1 MFHLD
6 NETGVPVMPDLPP
19 TQSNEA
25 KWFTEGGNG
34 VAPSWPGSTWFNIIQ
49 AEMLNVLAAAGITP
63 DKENLSQLSEAIT
76 NLINSDSNTFL
87 KVANNLSEIE
97 AAGPAAVAATWNHLG
112 IGSLLTGALQKAN
125 NLSEIKTA
133 GPAAVAQTLKN
144 LDLIGGLST
153 GAIGR
158 LIAKRSIVSSAVI
171 PKAAGAKWA
180 IIRAWSAGGGG
191 GGAGRTV
198 TAGNASQGWAGQSG
212 SFIEVLV
219 DVSALSNY
227 DCFIGLGGLGGAPSN
242 VNAGN
247 PGLDGGDTTITGI
260 LKCPG
265 GKGGQPGVLGTT
277 NNTGIAIVGTAL
289 PTATLGTILDSSI
302 SDIGAP
308 GAQVG
313 TGPNQSLGCRGGS
326 APGGLGS
333 VGGQAGRPIDAD
345 TDGTGGDGKGHASGG
360 GGGSSVTNTTGY
372 GGGKGTGGFISITE
386 FA

>member
-6 NETGVPVMPDLPP
+6 NETGVPVMPNLPP
-19 TQSNEA
+19 VQSNTT

-34 VAPSWPGSTWFNIIQ
+34 IPPSWPGATWFNIIQ

-76 NLINSDSNTFL
+76 NLISSDSNTFL
-87 KVANNLSEIE
+87 KVANNLSEIK
-97 AAGPAAVAATWNHLG
+97 AV
-112 IGSLLTGALQKAN
+112 
-125 NLSEIKTA
+125 

-247 PGLDGGDTTITGI
+247 PGLDGGDTIITGI
-260 LKCPG
+260 LRCPG

-277 NNTGIAIVGTAL
+277 NNTGIATVGTAS
-289 PTATLGTILDSSI
+289 PTATLGTILDSSV

-333 VGGQAGRPIDAD
+333 VGGQAGRPIDAG
-345 TDGTGGDGKGHASGG
+345 TDGTGGNGNGHAAGG

-372 GGGKGTGGFISITE
+372 GGGNGTGGFISITE